1 MFSIILCKKHACVH
15 KHLYFRG
22 IGSEPIQQR
31 RVKICLQSTVNSM
44 TKCVKRKPNLAILE
58 GGIFWNKGLFWKL
71 CQITWL
77 NKNNRQCICIK
88 PSCCFCYLVMNCF
101 LYMMLMT
108 LTNWKHGICWV
119 QSPGEKRDYFNLSQ
133 FRVQPLLDRVHIFV
147 QTRYSLWLSGRAKPT
162 GTWRVQI
169 HDFGLVRPAFKHTEI
184 IIYRNHW
191 ISQMW
196 SLTKRQ
202 D

>member
-1 MFSIILCKKHACVH
+1 
-15 KHLYFRG
+15 
-22 IGSEPIQQR
+22 
-31 RVKICLQSTVNSM
+31 M
-44 TKCVKRKPNLAILE
+44 TKRVKRKPNLAILE

-108 LTNWKHGICWV
+108 LTNWKYGICWV
-119 QSPGEKRDYFNLSQ
+119 QSPEVKRDYFNLSQ
-133 FRVQPLLDRVHIFV
+133 FRAQPLLDCVHIFV

-169 HDFGLVRPAFKHTEI
+169 HDFSLFRPTFKHTEI
-184 IIYRNHW
+184 IIYRMHKCGV
-191 ISQMW
+191 SPKGGKKK
-196 SLTKRQ
+196 SLLYSVMTVRCLLHGSFRSFHTKYSCENRLYYL
-202 D
+202 